1 VAESLSG
8 HDGSCRLACDE
19 VGCSGFE
26 SVVDDVVYILTHKSS
41 SVFTGEL
48 AIHFVTVN
56 VAVSNKMA
64 IHFVTVNVSTFTV
77 TKWIANSPVKTE
89 SFYVL
94 RSLGVLLGVNEI

>member
-1 VAESLSG
+1 MAESLSG

-48 AIHFVTVN
+48 A
-56 VAVSNKMA
+56 
-64 IHFVTVNVSTFTV
+64 
-77 TKWIANSPVKTE
+77 
-89 SFYVL
+89 
-94 RSLGVLLGVNEI
+94 LL